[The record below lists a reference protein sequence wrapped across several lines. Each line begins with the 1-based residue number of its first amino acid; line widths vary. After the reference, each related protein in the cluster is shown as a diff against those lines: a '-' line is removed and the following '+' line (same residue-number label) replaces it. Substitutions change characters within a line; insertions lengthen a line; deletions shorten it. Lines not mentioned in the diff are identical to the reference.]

1 MNPEGDRCKRFAV
14 QRPPHFYKE
23 VKSVKKCYGVRRI
36 FSALLALAMLLVLA
50 PAAAA
55 QENAVNLLQDGS
67 FEKDLWNGESPWTVN
82 VSNWGQN
89 NATTL
94 SWSETAVHGGAH
106 SANWYSSIGA
116 SITLSQTVELQPGT
130 YTLSAF
136 AKGENTDIKLF
147 CDEQT
152 WSGPALT
159 DWETWDEAAAEF
171 TVEAAGQYAVGI
183 TMACTGDNAWGYL
196 DDVTLTLQD
205 TAEPDLEIPDE
216 GYYVTVSANQTQ
228 VTAGG
233 TVHLSAV
240 VYKDGEP
247 VTDLAEEGLYLW
259 FWADQWQ
266 TGHESAPVD
275 AVFSNHDNNSGHS
288 LTADAQLPSEGTYYL
303 AAELKTEKDRLAIAF
318 AAVEA
323 AAVEEPQEPAPDPV
337 EAEITVPYVAG
348 SDGDFIR
355 GVDVSSLLSLLNSG
369 VVFRDADGNPLG
381 NSVEAQGKAFMAQLA
396 AAGVNWVRLRV
407 WNEPYDAQRRGYGG
421 GNNDLNAALQ
431 MGRWATEAGMQ
442 VLIDFH
448 YSDFW
453 ADPGKQQAPKA
464 WKDMTVDKKAAA
476 VSTFTTESLSTLLD
490 AGVNVGMVQIGN
502 ETNNG
507 IAGVMYGTDGWES
520 AAKLFKAGVDAVH
533 AVGASHD
540 KTILAAVHFTNPE
553 RGNYVSAFADN
564 LAANGVNYDVFA
576 SSYYPYWHGTLENL
590 TGQLKQVADKYDKK
604 VMVAETS
611 WATTLA
617 DGDGHDNTVRQG
629 QNDTSNMSGKDWPFS
644 VQGQAQEV
652 ADVARAVANVGEN
665 GIGLFYWEPAWQPVH
680 NVSGLEGEAYEAQ
693 VAANRLAWEQYG
705 SGWASSYAE
714 EYDPDDAGKWYGGS
728 AVDNQAMFDFDG
740 KPLASLQVW
749 KLMQTGSVAPKK
761 VESADNPVLTVEA
774 GSDGTAA
781 VTLPFATTVYYS
793 DGTSGT
799 APVVWET
806 AGLDLNALPT
816 GSYTVQG
823 TVTVTPADTP
833 VTVEVHCTLTV
844 IYPNLLENP
853 GFEEGSADYTLSEN
867 WPGHGITGNESGNLH
882 SGSQYLHFYSD
893 SASERSVTVQ
903 HSPVTLQPGQYTFT
917 LYMQGEGAS
926 GRISVTDADG
936 SELASAD
943 FAGTQWGDW
952 QQPSLTFTLT
962 EETVVT
968 PGILLDIQ
976 PWGWGA
982 VDDLYLGKL
991 GDQAVEPTPDTPQED
1006 NSSTPV
1012 QNQQTVTVS
1021 STSKP
1026 AAAAASEP
1034 AAAATGTVGAIPQTG
1049 DTLPVAVLA
1058 LLMVLS
1064 AAAMLGIALLRRK
1077 E

>member
-1 MNPEGDRCKRFAV
+1 M
-14 QRPPHFYKE
+14 
-23 VKSVKKCYGVRRI
+23 
-36 FSALLALAMLLVLA
+36 LLALT
-50 PAAAA
+50 PAALAEDAA
-55 QENAVNLLQDGS
+55 ESLLKDSG
-67 FEKDLWNGESPWTVN
+67 FETDLWASESPWTVN

-136 AKGENTDIKLF
+136 AQGENTDIELF
-147 CDEQT
+147 CGEQT
-152 WSGPALT
+152 RSGPALT
-159 DWETWDEAAAEF
+159 GWETWDEVAAEF

-183 TMACTGDNAWGYL
+183 TMACTGDDAWGYL

-233 TVHLSAV
+233 TVHMSAR
-240 VYKDGEP
+240 VYRDGSE
-247 VTDLAEEGLYLW
+247 VTDLAAAGLHLW
-259 FWADQWQ
+259 FWEDSWND
-266 TGHESAPVD
+266 HEDGNGD
-275 AVFSNHDNNSGHS
+275 AAFSNYDNVNGYGFE
-288 LTADAQLPSEGTYYL
+288 ADATLPSAGTYYL
-303 AAELKTEKDRLAIAF
+303 AVELKDASERLAIAY
-318 AAVEA
+318 ANISVA
-323 AAVEEPQEPAPDPV
+323 AAAPDEPETPTPTPV
-337 EAEITVPYVAG
+337 DADITVPYVAG
-348 SDGDFIR
+348 SESEDFIK

-369 VVFRDADGNPLG
+369 VTFQDWDGSPLG
-381 NSVEAQGKAFMAQLA
+381 TADDVDSQGRAFMQLLA
-396 AAGVNWVRLRV
+396 DAGVNWVRLRV
-407 WNEPYDAQRRGYGG
+407 WNNPFDANGNGYGG
-421 GNNDLNAALQ
+421 GNNDLGAAVT
-431 MGRWATEAGMQ
+431 MGKWATAAGLK

-464 WKDMTVDKKAAA
+464 WKDLAVDEKAAA
-476 VSTFTTESLSTLLD
+476 VSTFTTESLCTLLD

-507 IAGVMYGTDGWES
+507 IAGVMYGTDGWDA
-520 AAKLFKAGVDAVH
+520 AAKLFAAGVNAAH
-533 AVGASHD
+533 AVAAEYNT
-540 KTILAAVHFTNPE
+540 TILAAVHFTNPE
-553 RGNYVSAFADN
+553 TAGRYAGYAKRLADN
-564 LAANGVNYDVFA
+564 NVNYDVFA
-576 SSYYPYWHGTLENL
+576 SSYYPYWHGSLDNL
-590 TGQLKQVADKYDKK
+590 TAVLQQVADTYGKK

-611 WATTLA
+611 WATTLE
-617 DGDGHDNTVRQG
+617 DGDGHDNTVRVG
-629 QNDTSNMSGKDWPFS
+629 SNDNSNMSGKNWAFS
-644 VQGQAQEV
+644 VQGQASEV
-652 ADVARAVANVGEN
+652 ADVASAVTAVGEN

-680 NVSGLEGEAYEAQ
+680 NVSGLEGEVYDAQ

-705 SGWASSYAE
+705 SGWASSYAG

-749 KLMQTGSVAPKK
+749 KLMQTGSVAPKT
-761 VESADNPVLTVEA
+761 VERADNPTLTVEA

-781 VTLPFATTVYYS
+781 VTLPETTAVYYS
-793 DGTSGT
+793 DGTSET
-799 APVVWET
+799 VPVVWNT
-806 AGLDLNALPT
+806 AALNLNALPA

-823 TVTVTPADTP
+823 TATATPDGTQ
-833 VTVEVHCTLTV
+833 VTVEVQCTLTV
-844 IYPNLLENP
+844 VYPNLLENP
-853 GFEEGSADYTLSEN
+853 GFEEGAADYTLSEN
-867 WPGHGITGNESGNLH
+867 WPGHGITGEEPSNLH
-882 SGSQYLHFYSD
+882 SGSQYLHFYSA
-893 SASERSVTVQ
+893 SARSVTVQ
-903 HSPVTLQPGQYTFT
+903 HSPVTLQPGRYTFT
-917 LYMQGEGAS
+917 LYMQGADVS
-926 GRISVTDADG
+926 GRIFVTDGSG

-976 PWGWGA
+976 PGGWGA

-1006 NSSTPV
+1006 NLSTPV
-1012 QNQQTVTVS
+1012 QNQQTITVS

>member
-1 MNPEGDRCKRFAV
+1 M
-14 QRPPHFYKE
+14 
-23 VKSVKKCYGVRRI
+23 KKYFGVRRI

-67 FEKDLWNGESPWTVN
+67 FDQDIWGGDSPWTCTA
-82 VSNWGQN
+82 SDWGGE
-89 NATTL
+89 A
-94 SWSETAVHGGAH
+94 E
-106 SANWYSSIGA
+106 
-116 SITLSQTVELQPGT
+116 SQTVIDRKDPDGSDVAMLHW
-130 YTLSAF
+130 
-136 AKGENTDIKLF
+136 
-147 CDEQT
+147 
-152 WSGPALT
+152 WSPN
-159 DWETWDEAAAEF
+159 EA
-171 TVEAAGQYAVGI
+171 T
-183 TMACTGDNAWGYL
+183 
-196 DDVTLTLQD
+196 
-205 TAEPDLEIPDE
+205 
-216 GYYVTVSANQTQ
+216 VTVSQTVTLEAGNYMMRAFVQ
-228 VTAGG
+228 GEKCEALLFCGSQTSARTSLTGYGSWDTLEETFAVETTGEYTVGVTLPCTPDGWGCLDDLELVRQEEVTPPAPETPVYTVALTADTNRVTAGD

-240 VYKDGEP
+240 VCKDGEP
-247 VTDLAEEGLYLW
+247 VTDLAAEGLYLW

-266 TGHESAPVD
+266 AGHEGAPVD
-275 AVFSNHDNNSGHS
+275 AVFSNYDENSGHS
-288 LTADAQLPSEGTYYL
+288 LTADAALPTEGTYYL
-303 AAELKTEKDRLAIAF
+303 AAELKNDTDRLAIAF
-318 AAVEA
+318 ATVVVA
-323 AAVEEPQEPAPDPV
+323 AAETPDSPAPDPV

-381 NSVEAQGKAFMAQLA
+381 DSVEAQGRAFMARLA
-396 AAGVNWVRLRV
+396 DAGVNWVRLRV
-407 WNEPYDAQRRGYGG
+407 WNDPFTAEGQGYGG
-421 GNNDLNAALQ
+421 GNNGLKAARR

-442 VLIDFH
+442 VFIDFH

-464 WKDMTVDKKAAA
+464 WKDMTVDEKAAA
-476 VSTFTTESLSTLLD
+476 VSTFTTESLHTLLD

-502 ETNNG
+502 ETNSG
-507 IAGVMYGTDGWES
+507 IAGVMYGTDGWDA
-520 AAKLFKAGVDAVH
+520 AAKLFAAGVDAAH
-533 AVGASHD
+533 AVAAEYNT
-540 KTILAAVHFTNPE
+540 TILAAVHFTNPE
-553 RGNYVSAFADN
+553 TADRYAGYAKQ
-564 LAANGVNYDVFA
+564 LADHNVNYDVFA
-576 SSYYPYWHGTLENL
+576 SSYYPYWHGSLDNL
-590 TGQLKQVADKYDKK
+590 TAVLQQVADTYGKK

-611 WATTLA
+611 WATTLE
-617 DGDGHDNTVRQG
+617 DGDGHDNTVRVG
-629 QNDTSNMSGKDWPFS
+629 SNDNSNMSGKNWAFS
-644 VQGQAQEV
+644 VQGQASEV
-652 ADVARAVANVGEN
+652 ADVASAVTAVGEN
-665 GIGLFYWEPAWQPVH
+665 GIGLFYWEPAWQPVY
-680 NVSGLEGEAYEAQ
+680 NVSGLEGEAYDAQ

-705 SGWASSYAE
+705 SGWASSYAG

-740 KPLASLQVW
+740 KPLASLYVW

-781 VTLPFATTVYYS
+781 VTLPDATTVYYS
-793 DGTSGT
+793 DGTSET

-853 GFEEGSADYTLSEN
+853 GFEDGSAGYTFSEN
-867 WPGHGITGNESGNLH
+867 WPGNGVTEKEPGNLH
-882 SGSQYLHFYSD
+882 SGRRYLHFYS
-893 SASERSVTVQ
+893 AAARTVTVQ

-926 GRISVTDADG
+926 GRISVTAADG

-976 PWGWGA
+976 PGGWGA

-991 GDQAVEPTPDTPQED
+991 GEQAVEPTPDLPQED
-1006 NSSTPV
+1006 NLSTPV
-1012 QNQQTVTVS
+1012 QNQQTITVS

-1064 AAAMLGIALLRRK
+1064 AAAMLGFALLRRK

>member
-1 MNPEGDRCKRFAV
+1 M
-14 QRPPHFYKE
+14 
-23 VKSVKKCYGVRRI
+23 
-36 FSALLALAMLLVLA
+36 LLALT
-50 PAAAA
+50 PAALAEDAA
-55 QENAVNLLQDGS
+55 ESLLKDSG
-67 FEKDLWNGESPWTVN
+67 FETDLWARESPWTVN

-136 AKGENTDIKLF
+136 AQGENTDIELF
-147 CDEQT
+147 CGEQT
-152 WSGPALT
+152 RSGPALT
-159 DWETWDEAAAEF
+159 GWETWDEAAAEF

-183 TMACTGDNAWGYL
+183 TMACTGDDAWGYL

-233 TVHLSAV
+233 TVHMSAR
-240 VYKDGEP
+240 VYRDGSE
-247 VTDLAEEGLYLW
+247 VTDLAAAGLHLW
-259 FWADQWQ
+259 FWEDSWND
-266 TGHESAPVD
+266 HEDGNGD
-275 AVFSNHDNNSGHS
+275 AAFSNYDNVNGYGFE
-288 LTADAQLPSEGTYYL
+288 ADATLPSAGTYYL
-303 AAELKTEKDRLAIAF
+303 AVELKDASERLAIAY
-318 AAVEA
+318 ANISVA
-323 AAVEEPQEPAPDPV
+323 AAAPDEPETPTPTPV
-337 EAEITVPYVAG
+337 DADITVPYVAG
-348 SDGDFIR
+348 SESEDFIK

-369 VVFRDADGNPLG
+369 VTFQDWDGSPLG
-381 NSVEAQGKAFMAQLA
+381 TADDVDSQGRAFMQLLA
-396 AAGVNWVRLRV
+396 DAGVNWVRLRV
-407 WNEPYDAQRRGYGG
+407 WNNPFDANGNGYGG
-421 GNNDLNAALQ
+421 GNNDLGAAVT
-431 MGRWATEAGMQ
+431 MGKWATAAGLK

-464 WKDMTVDKKAAA
+464 WQGKTVEEKVVALSD
-476 VSTFTTESLSTLLD
+476 FTTSSLNTLLD

-502 ETNNG
+502 ETNSG
-507 IAGVMYGTDGWES
+507 IAGVMYGTDGWDA
-520 AAKLFKAGVDAVH
+520 AAKLFAAGVDAAH
-533 AVGASHD
+533 AVAAEYNT
-540 KTILAAVHFTNPE
+540 TILAAVHFTNPE
-553 RGNYVSAFADN
+553 IADRYAGYAKQ
-564 LAANGVNYDVFA
+564 LADHKVNYDVFA
-576 SSYYPYWHGTLENL
+576 SSYYPYWHGSLDNL
-590 TGQLKQVADKYDKK
+590 TAVLQQVADTYGKK

-611 WATTLA
+611 WATTLE
-617 DGDGHDNTVRQG
+617 DGDGHDNTVRVG
-629 QNDTSNMSGKDWPFS
+629 SNDNSNMSGKNWAFS
-644 VQGQAQEV
+644 VQGQASEV
-652 ADVARAVANVGEN
+652 ADVARAVTAVGDK

-693 VAANRLAWEQYG
+693 VAANGLAWEQYG
-705 SGWASSYAE
+705 SGWASSYAR
-714 EYDPDDAGKWYGGS
+714 EYDPNDAGKWYGGS

-740 KPLASLQVW
+740 KPLASLYVW

-781 VTLPFATTVYYS
+781 VTLPDATTVYYS
-793 DGTSGT
+793 DGTSET

-853 GFEEGSADYTLSEN
+853 GFEDGSAGYTFSEN
-867 WPGHGITGNESGNLH
+867 WPGNGVTEKESGNLH
-882 SGSQYLHFYSD
+882 SGRRYLHFYS
-893 SASERSVTVQ
+893 AAARTVTVQ
-903 HSPVTLQPGQYTFT
+903 HDPVTLQPGQYTFT

-926 GRISVTDADG
+926 GRISLTDAYG

-962 EETVVT
+962 EETVIT

-976 PWGWGA
+976 PGGWGA

-1006 NSSTPV
+1006 NLSTPV
-1012 QNQQTVTVS
+1012 QNQQTITVS